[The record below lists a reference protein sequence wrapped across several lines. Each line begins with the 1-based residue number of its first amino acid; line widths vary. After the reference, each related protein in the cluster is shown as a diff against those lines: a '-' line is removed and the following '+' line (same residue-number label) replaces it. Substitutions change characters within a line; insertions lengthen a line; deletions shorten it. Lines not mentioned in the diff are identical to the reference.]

1 MSVDYGSNS
10 IIKHI
15 NRYKQKLTLQLKM
28 PNMKDRF
35 RYALLRPYGNEKLV
49 SQSKRYL
56 TYMAIFAFLIAT
68 LGSVA
73 SGFIVWLWLPVQF
86 ELFSLGTILVVFII
100 LWLLST
106 KIITYDLPEP
116 LTTIQKLRALFLTPH
131 GKIFNG
137 CFWTLVIYFIVITP
151 TLFTLTLLP
160 AIDQFNQQ
168 QFSHEKELKLQ
179 KSGSDYSHPLKLIN
193 KDIEEERNSFD
204 LLVNEEEGD
213 DIDNIDLTIKSLEHL
228 EEEKFYLLQ
237 EFSQED
243 AQLKQLTLVSPRSLF
258 NLSLPTQISST
269 QKHFLES
276 QAHWK
281 YSALKLFC
289 FFLPL
294 STIIALLAF
303 KLFQPIPVS
312 HYLNQRL
319 RPEIESKIT
328 STPTH
333 KTINNE
339 SALSATSLLRSNN
352 KKPSTL
358 QKPSVQ
364 QETTQED
371 KITYLKKKRV
381 VVLSDIESLEGLL
394 NAKNI
399 TKERFIQKRNI
410 LEKNSQ
416 TLSEK
421 ILKMLLENAKTVL
434 ATHDND
440 KNNTKDKKKS
450 KKLLNA

>member
-1 MSVDYGSNS
+1 MGSNS
-10 IIKHI
+10 IIKHT
-15 NRYKQKLTLQLKM
+15 NRYKQKLTAQLEI

-35 RYALLRPYGNEKLV
+35 RYAFLRPYGNKNLA
-49 SQSKRYL
+49 SHSKRYL
-56 TYMAIFAFLIAT
+56 ICMAIFAFLIAT

-86 ELFSLGTILVVFII
+86 ELFALGTTLVVFIV

-106 KIITYDLPEP
+106 KIITYELPEP
-116 LTTIQKLRALFLTPH
+116 LTTTQKLRTLFLTPH

-137 CFWTLVIYFIVITP
+137 CFWALIVFFIVIAP

-168 QFSHEKELKLQ
+168 QFSHEKALKLQ

-204 LLVNEEEGD
+204 LLVNEEGGD

-228 EEEKFYLLQ
+228 EEEKFHLLQ

-243 AQLKQLTLVSPRSLF
+243 AELKRLTLVSPRSLF
-258 NLSLPTQISST
+258 GLSLPTQINSA
-269 QKHFLES
+269 QKKFLES
-276 QAHWK
+276 RTHWK
-281 YSALKLFC
+281 YSTLKFFC

-294 STIIALLAF
+294 SIIIALLVF
-303 KLFQPIPVS
+303 KLFQPAPIS

-319 RPEIESKIT
+319 RAEAKSKIKN
-328 STPTH
+328 TPIH
-333 KTINNE
+333 KTASNE
-339 SALSATSLLRSNN
+339 SALSTTSLLRSNK
-352 KKPSTL
+352 KKPSTR
-358 QKPSVQ
+358 QKTSIQ
-364 QETTQED
+364 QEATAED
-371 KITYLKKKRV
+371 KITFFKKKRAA
-381 VVLSDIESLEGLL
+381 VLLDIESLKNSL
-394 NAKNI
+394 NTQKI
-399 TKERFIQKRNI
+399 TKELFIQKRNT

-416 TLSEK
+416 ILSKK
-421 ILKMLLENAKTVL
+421 ILKMLLENAKAALV
-434 ATHDND
+434 THDNE
-440 KNNTKDKKKS
+440 NIYTKDTKIS

>member
-1 MSVDYGSNS
+1 MSADYGSNS

-15 NRYKQKLTLQLKM
+15 NRYKQKLTPQLEM
-28 PNMKDRF
+28 PNMKGRF
-35 RYALLRPYGNEKLV
+35 RYALLRPYGNEKLA

-56 TYMAIFAFLIAT
+56 TYMAIFAFLIAI

-86 ELFSLGTILVVFII
+86 EPLALGTILVVFII

-106 KIITYDLPEP
+106 KIITYELPEP
-116 LTTIQKLRALFLTPH
+116 LTTIQKLRTLFLTPH
-131 GKIFNG
+131 GKIFNR
-137 CFWTLVIYFIVITP
+137 CFWTLIIYFIVITP

-243 AQLKQLTLVSPRSLF
+243 AQLKQLTLVNPRSLF

-281 YSALKLFC
+281 YSLLKFFC
-289 FFLPL
+289 FFFPL
-294 STIIALLAF
+294 SIIIALLVF

-328 STPTH
+328 STPIH